1 MLFDTSRCSC
11 VVAYLF
17 TVLYKHVIVVLYW
30 MDFIA
35 RCGLLALFVVVIFGL
50 FEVRYDTLRRRDK
63 DALSVSASATAF
75 FPA

>member
-1 MLFDTSRCSC
+1 
-11 VVAYLF
+11 
-17 TVLYKHVIVVLYW
+17 

-35 RCGLLALFVVVIFGL
+35 RCGLLALFVVVIFAL

-63 DALSVSASATAF
+63 SALSISASTTAF

>member
-1 MLFDTSRCSC
+1 
-11 VVAYLF
+11 
-17 TVLYKHVIVVLYW
+17 

-35 RCGLLALFVVVIFGL
+35 RCGFLALLVVVVFAL

-63 DALSVSASATAF
+63 DALSVNTSSTAF

>member
-1 MLFDTSRCSC
+1 
-11 VVAYLF
+11 
-17 TVLYKHVIVVLYW
+17 

-35 RCGLLALFVVVIFGL
+35 RCGLLALFVVVIFAL

-63 DALSVSASATAF
+63 DAMSVNASATAF